1 MVISL
6 FEKLKAMRQRVL
18 KELEHIP
25 KGNNA
30 QNELRLI
37 YFNRRMHSLGKK
49 MNEEKTA
56 KDILMES
63 IARIKE
69 DYPNFEPVYD
79 KEFFEGEGSKVKRL
93 EYK

>member
-1 MVISL
+1 M
-6 FEKLKAMRQRVL
+6 FEKLKTMRKRVL

-37 YFNRRMHSLGKK
+37 YFNRRMHSLGRKV
-49 MNEEKTA
+49 NEEKTA
-56 KDILMES
+56 KDVLIES

-79 KEFFEGEGSKVKRL
+79 KEFFESEGSKVKKV
-93 EYK
+93 ET

>member
-1 MVISL
+1 
-6 FEKLKAMRQRVL
+6 
-18 KELEHIP
+18 
-25 KGNNA
+25 
-30 QNELRLI
+30 
-37 YFNRRMHSLGKK
+37 MHSLGKK